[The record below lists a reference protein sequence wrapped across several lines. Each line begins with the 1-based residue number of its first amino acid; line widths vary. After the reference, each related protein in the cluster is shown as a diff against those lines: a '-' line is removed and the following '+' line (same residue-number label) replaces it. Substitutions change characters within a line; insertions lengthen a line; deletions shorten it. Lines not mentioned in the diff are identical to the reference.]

1 MMTKS
6 EKNHEWKIK
15 KIEKIREIIH
25 KHFVY
30 AELIYDVRI
39 LGKKIESKIES
50 KMAIPKS

>member
-6 EKNHEWKIK
+6 EKNHEW